1 MTNCSGCNR
10 PVVPSDTQPALRSG
24 PEEYHL
30 SCAPEAML
38 EAAAEEYRAIVRK
51 GVRYFVEKY
60 SVGAVEAPEVG
71 RRFSELGQAIEAESG
86 RRARG

>member
-10 PVVPSDTQPALRSG
+10 PVLSSDAQPALRSG

-30 SCAPEAML
+30 SCAPQAML

-60 SVGAVEAPEVG
+60 SVGAVETPEVG
-71 RRFSELGQAIEAESG
+71 RRFSELGQAIEAESD
-86 RRARG
+86 RRTQR